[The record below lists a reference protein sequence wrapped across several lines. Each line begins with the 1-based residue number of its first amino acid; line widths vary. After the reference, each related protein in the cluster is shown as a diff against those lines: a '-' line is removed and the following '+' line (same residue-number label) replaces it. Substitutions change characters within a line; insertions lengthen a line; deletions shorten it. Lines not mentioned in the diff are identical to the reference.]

1 MLIHLDEHQLVIHSP
16 AKLNLFLEILSKRA
30 DGFHEIE
37 TLMTTIGLYD
47 SLSFCKDLSNEI
59 TLTVQG
65 VHEVTHPN
73 RDYPKNNS
81 VPVDQSNLIL
91 RAAKILKDYTGTNKG
106 VRIQLWK
113 RIPVAAGLA
122 GGSSNAA
129 ATLIGLNRLWKLGLS
144 LDELF
149 QLSLQLGSD
158 IPFFL
163 SCTKSA
169 ICRGRGEIIEPVQ
182 FASGLNVVIAQPLTG
197 NSTVDVYKNCR
208 PSVKPR
214 SVNQLVDKLRSG
226 NMFQAMSCMFNAL
239 QKPAE
244 NLNREIGEISLL
256 FSQFPFSG
264 HMMSGSGSSYFG
276 FCRNRGMSQS
286 ISHELKMRHP
296 GFVYATQ
303 TGV

>member
-1 MLIHLDEHQLVIHSP
+1 MLVHPEEHQLVIHSP

-47 SLSFCKDLSNEI
+47 SLSFREELSDEI
-59 TLTVQG
+59 TLTIQG
-65 VHEVTHPN
+65 VSEVTHPN
-73 RDYPKNNS
+73 GNITDIDS
-81 VPVDQSNLIL
+81 LPVDQNNLIL
-91 RAAKILKDYTGTNKG
+91 RAAQLLRNHTGTAFG
-106 VRIQLWK
+106 VQIHLWK
-113 RIPVAAGLA
+113 RIPIAAGLA

-129 ATLIGLNRLWKLGLS
+129 ATLIGLNRLWNLGLS

-163 SCTKSA
+163 SCSKSA

-182 FASGLNVVIAQPLTG
+182 LASGLDVVIAQPFTG
-197 NSTVDVYKNCR
+197 NSTADVYRNCK
-208 PSVKPR
+208 PSQKSR
-214 SVNQLVDKLRSG
+214 SVNSLIEKLRSG
-226 NMFQAMSCMFNAL
+226 NPLQAMPYLFNAL

-244 NLNREIGEISLL
+244 ELNPEVGEMSHL
-256 FSQFPFSG
+256 FSQLPFSG

-276 FCRNRGMSQS
+276 LCRNRGMALSVSQQ
-286 ISHELKMRHP
+286 IKMRHR
-296 GFVYATQ
+296 GFVFATRI
-303 TGV
+303 GV

>member
-1 MLIHLDEHQLVIHSP
+1 MLIQPEKHQLIIHSP

-37 TLMTTIGLYD
+37 TFMTTIGLYD
-47 SLSFCKDLSNEI
+47 SLFFREGLTDEI
-59 TLTVQG
+59 KFTVQG
-65 VHEVTHPN
+65 VNEVT
-73 RDYPKNNS
+73 RRNS
-81 VPVDQSNLIL
+81 KIANIESLPVDQNNLIL
-91 RAAKILKDYTGTNKG
+91 RAAKLLRDHTGTENG
-106 VRIQLWK
+106 VQIHLQK
-113 RIPVAAGLA
+113 RIPIAAGLA

-129 ATLIGLNRLWKLGLS
+129 AALIGLNRFWKLGLTS
-144 LDELF
+144 EELIE
-149 QLSLQLGSD
+149 LSLNLGSD

-169 ICRGRGEIIEPVQ
+169 ICRGRGELIEPVSIP
-182 FASGLNVVIAQPLTG
+182 SGLNVVIAQPLTG
-197 NSTVDVYKNCR
+197 NSTAEVYRHCR
-208 PSVKPR
+208 PSENSRTVSP
-214 SVNQLVDKLRSG
+214 LVDSLHTGSPSRV
-226 NMFQAMSCMFNAL
+226 MPYLFNAL

-244 NLNREIGEISLL
+244 GLNSDIEKMSQL

-276 FCRNRGMSQS
+276 ICRNREMA
-286 ISHELKMRHP
+286 ISLSRQIKMRHG